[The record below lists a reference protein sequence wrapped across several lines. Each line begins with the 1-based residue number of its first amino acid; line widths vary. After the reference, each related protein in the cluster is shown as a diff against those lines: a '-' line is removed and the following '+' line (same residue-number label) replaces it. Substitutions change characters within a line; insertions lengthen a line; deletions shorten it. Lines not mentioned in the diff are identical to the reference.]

1 MKFKNIKNK
10 EKNLRIHKTNK
21 TEGGEVDIPF
31 KRYWTGIALLSSA
44 IMVVRRKGADNFSI
58 MKGKNPFHSLIPN
71 TIRKICFQ
79 IK

>member
-31 KRYWTGIALLSSA
+31 KRYWTDIALLSSA
-44 IMVVRRKGADNFSI
+44 MVVRRKG
-58 MKGKNPFHSLIPN
+58 L
-71 TIRKICFQ
+71 TILVY
-79 IK
+79 